1 MLLTLSANFQP
12 ATDLGYLLHKHP
24 EKVQSFELNFGKAQ
38 VFYPELTA
46 ERCTIA
52 LLLDVDPIGLSR
64 KAHKT
69 TPLEPYVND
78 RPYVASSFLSVALG
92 DVFSTA
98 MGGRSKERQILA
110 DTPLPF
116 EATISVLPCRGGE
129 EILSK
134 LFEPLGYTLTLE
146 RLPLDERFPEWG
158 ESRYYRVTLRH
169 TIRLSELLTHL
180 YVLIPVL
187 DDAKHYYVGKEEIE
201 KLLSKGKGWLEKH
214 PERTFITRR
223 YLRYRSSLVRPTLE
237 ILAEN
242 DPVEPED
249 TEEVLESSLSDK
261 KLSDK
266 KQSLNTQR
274 LEVVLNVLKESGA
287 TRVLDLG
294 CGEGNLL
301 RLLVKEKQFT
311 EIVGVDVSPVALE
324 MAERKLERVPE
335 MQRKRIKLLQGA
347 LTYRDKRLSG
357 FDAAALVEVIEH
369 LDLPRLKALERVVFE
384 YAKPKLVIV
393 TTPNADYNVR
403 FTSLPA
409 GKMRHRDHR
418 FEWGREEFQ
427 AWAKSAGE
435 QFGYSVQFE
444 GVGEVDAEVGTPT
457 QMVTMLKVS

>member
-1 MLLTLSANFQP
+1 MLLTLSANFQG

-24 EKVQSFELNFGKAQ
+24 EKIQSFELNFGKAH
-38 VFYPELTA
+38 VFYPELTT

-64 KAHKT
+64 KAHKG

-98 MGGRSKERQILA
+98 MGGRSKERQALA

-116 EATISVLPCRGGE
+116 EAVISVLPCRGGE
-129 EILSK
+129 ESLRK
-134 LFEPLGYTLTLE
+134 LFEPLGYEMTVV
-146 RLPLDERFPEWG
+146 RLPLDESFPEWG

-169 TIRLSELLTHL
+169 TIKLSELLTHL

-187 DDAKHYYVGKEEIE
+187 DDAKHYYVGIEEIE
-201 KLLSKGKGWLEKH
+201 KLLSKGKGWLDKH

-223 YLRYRSSLVRPTLE
+223 YLRYRSSLIRPALE

-242 DPVEPED
+242 DPPEPED
-249 TEEVLESSLSDK
+249 TEEVFESS
-261 KLSDK
+261 LSDK
-266 KQSLNTQR
+266 KQSLNTVR
-274 LEVVLNVLKESGA
+274 LEVVLNTLKESGA

-301 RLLVKEKQFT
+301 CLMAKEKQFT
-311 EIVGVDVSPVALE
+311 EIVGLDVSPVALE
-324 MAERKLERVPE
+324 IGERKIERLPE
-335 MQRKRIKLLQGA
+335 LQRKRIKLLQGA
-347 LTYRDKRLSG
+347 LTYRDKRLNG

-369 LDLPRLKALERVVFE
+369 LDIPRLKALERVVFE
-384 YAKPKLVIV
+384 FAKLKMVIV

-418 FEWGREEFQ
+418 FEWGREAFRG
-427 AWAKSAGE
+427 WAKNVGE
-435 QFGYSVQFE
+435 KFGYSVRFE
-444 GVGEVDAEVGTPT
+444 GIGEVDAEVGTPT
-457 QMVTMLKVS
+457 QMVIMSKIP